1 MEFSTAILI
10 YSISVSVSSAAIR
23 STDGVCSEEATR
35 IINAAPINMAVI
47 YNQGLTFCHIVGSVC
62 TAMSFSF
69 SGSRFITSE
78 VRFSK

>member
-35 IINAAPINMAVI
+35 IINAAVLPEKA
-47 YNQGLTFCHIVGSVC
+47 YEHC
-62 TAMSFSF
+62 TLFHF
-69 SGSRFITSE
+69 QVQKE
-78 VRFSK
+78 E